1 MKRRIMIILGTRPE
15 AIKMAPVVKELEK
28 HKAHFQTLVCV
39 TGQHRHMLDQVLNL
53 FKIKPDIDLNL
64 MQENQTLQALTAR
77 ALLVLTE
84 TIQKIKPDL
93 ILVQGDTTTAM
104 VAALAGFYQKI
115 PVGHVEA
122 GLRTHDIN
130 NPFPEE
136 VNRCIISS
144 IASFNFAP
152 TKKSY
157 QTLINQGIRKEQVVL
172 TGNTVVDAL
181 KMIVKAGKTDLMDIG
196 ITKDSKLIIVTAH
209 RRENFG
215 RPLEKICDALIA
227 IVKRNQDVSVVYPV
241 HLNPNVKNVVYKR
254 LAGQERIY
262 LIAPTEYHQLV
273 HLLRKAYL
281 VLTDSGGIQE
291 EAPAFGKPVLVMRK
305 ETERPEGVEAGVA
318 KLVGTDKGVIIKEVE
333 RLLYNS
339 SAYRKMSKAISP
351 YGDGKAARRIVSILL
366 KKIGATP

>member
-1 MKRRIMIILGTRPE
+1 MKKKKILAIFGTRPE
-15 AIKMAPVVKELEK
+15 AIKMAPVIKELEK
-28 HKAHFQTLVCV
+28 HKARFQAIICV

-53 FKIKPDIDLNL
+53 FKIKPNIDLNL
-64 MQENQTLQALTAR
+64 MQENQTLQALTSS
-77 ALLVLTE
+77 ALTVLTQ

-122 GLRTHDIN
+122 GLRTHDIY

-152 TKKSY
+152 TKRAY
-157 QTLINQGIRKEQVVL
+157 QTLLGQGIKKERVVL

-181 KMIVKAGKTDLMDIG
+181 KMIFKAGKAKEFDLG
-196 ITKDSKLIIVTAH
+196 IKKGHKIILVTAH

-215 RPLEKICDALIA
+215 RPLEQICDALSM
-227 IVKRNQDVSVVYPV
+227 IVRRNSDVVVVYPV
-241 HLNPNVKNVVYKR
+241 HLNPNVKKVVFKR

-262 LIAPTEYHQLV
+262 LIAPIEYHQLGN
-273 HLLRKAYL
+273 LIRKAYL

-291 EAPAFGKPVLVMRK
+291 EAPAFGKPVLVMRE
-305 ETERPEGVEAGVA
+305 ETERPEGIEAGVA
-318 KLVGTDKGVIIKEVE
+318 KLVGTNTAKIVKEVE
-333 RLLYNS
+333 RLLRVK
-339 SAYRKMSKAISP
+339 SAYNKMSKSVSP
-351 YGDGKAARRIVSILL
+351 YGDGKAAQRIAQYLRL
-366 KKIGATP
+366 NLR